1 MKYLEKHQSM
11 IDDEVDVAKS
21 YADMYCKLKE
31 SNPQAASQFNEMAK
45 DEIDHYHKL
54 NEIAQTMLEDN
65 ESRIIFDYLHGRNNK
80 RIAECEMML
89 SM

>member
-1 MKYLEKHQSM
+1 M
-11 IDDEVDVAKS
+11 IDDEVDVAKI

-31 SNPQAASQFNEMAK
+31 SNPQVASQFSEMAK

-54 NEIAQTMLEDN
+54 NEIAQSMLEDD

-80 RIAECEMML
+80 RVAECEMLL

>member
-1 MKYLEKHQSM
+1 M
-11 IDDEVDVAKS
+11 IDDEVDVAKI

-31 SNPQAASQFNEMAK
+31 NNPQAASQFNEMAK

-54 NEIAQTMLEDN
+54 NEIAQTMLEDD
-65 ESRIIFDYLHGRNNK
+65 ESRIIFDYLHSRNNK
-80 RIAECEMML
+80 RVAECEMLL

>member
-1 MKYLEKHQSM
+1 MKYLEKYQSM
-11 IDDEVDVAKS
+11 IDDEVDVAKI

-31 SNPQAASQFNEMAK
+31 SNPQVASQFSEMAK

-54 NEIAQTMLEDN
+54 NEIAQSMLEDD
-65 ESRIIFDYLHGRNNK
+65 ESRIIFEYLHSRNNK
-80 RIAECEMML
+80 RVAEFEMLL

>member
-1 MKYLEKHQSM
+1 M
-11 IDDEVDVAKS
+11 IDDEVDVAKI

-31 SNPQAASQFNEMAK
+31 SNPQVASQFSEMAK

-54 NEIAQTMLEDN
+54 NEIAQSMLEDD
-65 ESRIIFDYLHGRNNK
+65 ESRIIFDYLHSRNNK
-80 RIAECEMML
+80 RVAECEMLL

>member
-1 MKYLEKHQSM
+1 MKYLEKYQSM
-11 IDDEVDVAKS
+11 IDDEVDVAKI
-21 YADMYCKLKE
+21 YADMYCKFKE
-31 SNPQAASQFNEMAK
+31 SNPQVASQFSEMAK

-54 NEIAQTMLEDN
+54 NEIAQSMLEDD

-80 RIAECEMML
+80 RVAECEMLL